1 MTVHAHHAAAP
12 TTPEG
17 LQVSRDGYTLVPV
30 AAPAGTF
37 AFRIDGP
44 DGAPV
49 REYLP
54 QHDKDLH
61 LIVVRRDLSGFRHVH
76 PVLGED
82 GVWTQ
87 ELTLDRAGT
96 YRVFTDFA
104 PAATGIPLTLA
115 VDVHVAGDFRPVPL
129 PVPAPTAEVDGYT
142 VTLAGEPAAGQGAH
156 ITLSVARGGRPV
168 TDLEPYLAAFGHLV
182 VLREGDLAYL
192 HVHPGGAPGDG
203 VTPAGPEIAFH
214 TELPSVGTYRFFLD
228 FKHGG
233 VVRTAEF
240 TVEADKPGAPGG
252 HGHGQPEA
260 TDPHAEHHGH
270 HGHHHG

>member
-1 MTVHAHHAAAP
+1 MDTTREPAMSVHDHHVAAA
-12 TTPEG
+12 TATPEG
-17 LQVSRDGYTLVPV
+17 LQTSRDGYTLVTVP
-30 AAPAGTF
+30 APTGTF

-76 PVLGED
+76 PTLGAD
-82 GVWTQ
+82 GVWRQ
-87 ELTLDRAGT
+87 QLALDQAGT
-96 YRVFTDFA
+96 YRVFADFA
-104 PAATGIPLTLA
+104 PAAGGTPLTLGI
-115 VDVHVAGDFRPVPL
+115 DLHVAGDFRPVPL
-129 PVPAPTAEVDGYT
+129 PEPATTATVDDYS
-142 VTLAGEPAAGQGAH
+142 VTLHGEPAAGQGAH
-156 ITLSVARGGRPV
+156 LTLTVARDGRPV

-182 VLREGDLAYL
+182 VLRDGDLAYL

-203 VTPAGPEIAFH
+203 VTPAGPDIAFH

-228 FKHGG
+228 FRHQG

-240 TVEADKPGAPGG
+240 TVRATKPATP
-252 HGHGQPEA
+252 
-260 TDPHAEHHGH
+260 TDPHATRHA
-270 HGHHHG
+270 HHHHA